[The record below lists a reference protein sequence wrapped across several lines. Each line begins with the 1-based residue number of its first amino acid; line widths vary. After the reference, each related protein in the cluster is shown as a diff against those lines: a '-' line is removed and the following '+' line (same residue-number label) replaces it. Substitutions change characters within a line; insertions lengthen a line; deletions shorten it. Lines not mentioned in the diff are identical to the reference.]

1 MSDSNAFSSLT
12 LAASTRDQIL
22 NATMVC
28 LIHHGP
34 KGTNISSIATQAS
47 VSRPTVYAYFETLPE
62 LLQEAISRGTQLL
75 CQSITEHARSQ
86 PTAED
91 RLVAAFEHILSLSQ
105 QVDVLRQPMS
115 FHLPDTDR
123 DVLPDEAIIA
133 ARQVLAHLL
142 DDLSGDDDQLNEM
155 AETAVRF
162 FLSLAAFKRPLGRDA
177 DIAGY
182 VRRVILPAMGLA

>member
-1 MSDSNAFSSLT
+1 
-12 LAASTRDQIL
+12 
-22 NATMVC
+22 
-28 LIHHGP
+28 
-34 KGTNISSIATQAS
+34 
-47 VSRPTVYAYFETLPE
+47 
-62 LLQEAISRGTQLL
+62 
-75 CQSITEHARSQ
+75 
-86 PTAED
+86 
-91 RLVAAFEHILSLSQ
+91 
-105 QVDVLRQPMS
+105 MS

-123 DVLPDEAIIA
+123 NVLPDEAIVA

-142 DDLSGDDDQLNEM
+142 DDLSGDDDHLNEM